1 MQTKLNDLKKEFTLL
16 VIIKN
21 DINELLNSLTIRVKK
36 LKDIYDEIIR
46 SNLSSN
52 SIFGLDSFKF
62 QSRLMDTE
70 NEDLCRLYKMIS
82 NKMYCEYYKL
92 YKMIV
97 QYIESVFKNTK
108 LAYLSKT
115 NDFPIYKDLE
125 PYKEYDFVIIQNMH
139 ETILTV
145 LLGIYD
151 LVLNNK
157 EELKLL
163 KNKREFGLSIDN
175 YINSFQYDID
185 KITNQIKLFCEYI
198 TFFHKSQLKYL
209 KRIHTKMRFFSEQI
223 NNDIKFDDN
232 MEDTY
237 KCDMDKNTI
246 ESVKSMIYE
255 NEIIDF
261 TNIISCNSSDSE
273 YKYDEDI
280 FQYENEKKV
289 RVNEMVE
296 KVAEELEK
304 VIDLVPEIMEKV
316 EIEPVE
322 PVAEPTIEQTIEP
335 VIEQTAEAEPV
346 IETVIEQTA
355 EAEPVIEPVNETVIE
370 QTAEAEPVIE
380 TVETAEAEPL
390 IEEEV
395 VEIEMEHVKVSDL
408 VQPKKRGRPRKL

>member
-97 QYIESVFKNTK
+97 QYIDSVFKNTK
-108 LAYLSKT
+108 LEYLSKS

-125 PYKEYDFVIIQNMH
+125 PYREYDFVIIQNIH
-139 ETILTV
+139 ETIVTV

-163 KNKREFGLSIDN
+163 KNKKEFGLSIDN

-209 KRIHTKMRFFSEQI
+209 KRIHTKMRLFSEQI

-232 MEDTY
+232 IEDTY
-237 KCDMDKNTI
+237 KCDIDKTTI
-246 ESVKSMIYE
+246 ESVKSMIYD

-261 TNIISCNSSDSE
+261 SNIISCNSSDSE

-280 FQYENEKKV
+280 EDENEKK
-289 RVNEMVE
+289 NEVE
-296 KVAEELEK
+296 KIELVAEELEK
-304 VIDLVPEIMEKV
+304 VEIDVKEELEV
-316 EIEPVE
+316 EIKPDESVAELVETETNVVTELVE
-322 PVAEPTIEQTIEP
+322 PITELK
-335 VIEQTAEAEPV
+335 
-346 IETVIEQTA
+346 
-355 EAEPVIEPVNETVIE
+355 N
-370 QTAEAEPVIE
+370 
-380 TVETAEAEPL
+380 
-390 IEEEV
+390 
-395 VEIEMEHVKVSDL
+395 EIEFENVKVADL

>member
-92 YKMIV
+92 YKMII
-97 QYIESVFKNTK
+97 QYTDSVFKDTK
-108 LAYLSKT
+108 LAYLSKV

-125 PYKEYDFVIIQNMH
+125 PFKEYDFIIIQNIH

-163 KNKREFGLSIDN
+163 KNKKEYGLSIDN
-175 YINSFQYDID
+175 YINAFQYDID
-185 KITNQIKLFCEYI
+185 KITNQIKLFGEYI

-209 KRIHTKMRFFSEQI
+209 KRIHTKMRLFSEQI
-223 NNDIKFDDN
+223 NSDIKFDDSI
-232 MEDTY
+232 EDTY

-261 TNIISCNSSDSE
+261 SNIISCNSSDSE
-273 YKYDEDI
+273 FKCYDNVMEEDVGI
-280 FQYENEKKV
+280 DIDEVEEIIEIVEN
-289 RVNEMVE
+289 
-296 KVAEELEK
+296 LE
-304 VIDLVPEIMEKV
+304 VQHV
-316 EIEPVE
+316 
-322 PVAEPTIEQTIEP
+322 
-335 VIEQTAEAEPV
+335 
-346 IETVIEQTA
+346 
-355 EAEPVIEPVNETVIE
+355 
-370 QTAEAEPVIE
+370 
-380 TVETAEAEPL
+380 
-390 IEEEV
+390 EEV
-395 VEIEMEHVKVSDL
+395 EEVEE
-408 VQPKKRGRPRKL
+408 VQEVEEVEQVEEAKPKKRGRPRKL

>member
-1 MQTKLNDLKKEFTLL
+1 MQAKLNDLKKEFTLL

-36 LKDIYDEIIR
+36 LKDVYDEIIR
-46 SNLSSN
+46 SNLSSS

-62 QSRLMDTE
+62 QSRLMETE

-97 QYIESVFKNTK
+97 QYIDNVFKNTK
-108 LAYLSKT
+108 LSYLSKS

-125 PYKEYDFVIIQNMH
+125 PYKEYDFIIIQNIH

-163 KNKREFGLSIDN
+163 KNKKDFGLCIDN
-175 YINSFQYDID
+175 YIHSFQYDID
-185 KITNQIKLFCEYI
+185 KVTNQIKLFCEYI
-198 TFFHKSQLKYL
+198 TFFHKSQIKYL
-209 KRIHTKMRFFSEQI
+209 KRIHAKMRLFSDQI
-223 NNDIKFDDN
+223 NNDIKFDDS
-232 MEDTY
+232 MEDAY

-261 TNIISCNSSDSE
+261 SNIISCNSSDTDR
-273 YKYDEDI
+273 YDIEEFQEKNIEISVENIPEIVKVEDI
-280 FQYENEKKV
+280 QLVEE
-289 RVNEMVE
+289 VNEVDE
-296 KVAEELEK
+296 VDEEVDE
-304 VIDLVPEIMEKV
+304 VDEVDEV
-316 EIEPVE
+316 V
-322 PVAEPTIEQTIEP
+322 
-335 VIEQTAEAEPV
+335 
-346 IETVIEQTA
+346 
-355 EAEPVIEPVNETVIE
+355 
-370 QTAEAEPVIE
+370 
-380 TVETAEAEPL
+380 
-390 IEEEV
+390 EEEV
-395 VEIEMEHVKVSDL
+395 VEVVEVVEEVVENL
-408 VQPKKRGRPRKL
+408 VVPKKRGRPRKL